1 MNVVMFGAHP
11 DDCEICGGGTASRLA
26 RLGHRVTLVSVTS
39 GDEGHQSLSPRALA
53 RVRRAEAR
61 AAAEAL
67 GVESL
72 VLDVHDCHVVPSV
85 ELREQLVGI
94 IRERAA
100 DVVISHRPNDY
111 HPDHRNTGL
120 VVQDTAYLA
129 IVPLFCPRVPALR
142 VNPVY
147 LYFQDPFK
155 EPNPFRADVV
165 VPIDGVFD
173 AKIEALHRMPSQ
185 VYEWLPWTMGL
196 LDKVPGDEAGRRDWA
211 RKFLLDHMH
220 AVPRAALTGRFGNSG
235 TAVRLVEAF
244 QLCEYGRQPPVAELR
259 AMFPGLEEKPKRQRR
274 A

>member
-1 MNVVMFGAHP
+1 VNFVMFGAHP
-11 DDCEICGGGTASRLA
+11 DDCEICGGGTAA
-26 RLGHRVTLVSVTS
+26 RLVRQGHRVTLVSVTN
-39 GDEGHQSLSPRALA
+39 GDRGHQSLPPRALA

-85 ELREQLVGI
+85 ELRERLVGI
-94 IRERAA
+94 IRERTA

-147 LYFQDPFK
+147 LYFQDSFK
-155 EPNPFRADVV
+155 APNPFRADVV

-173 AKIEALHRMPSQ
+173 AKVEALHRMPSQ
-185 VYEWLPWTMGL
+185 VYEWLPWTMDL
-196 LDKVPGDEAGRRDWA
+196 QDRVPGGEAGRRAWA
-211 RKFLLDHMH
+211 RSFLLDHMRG
-220 AVPRAALTGRFGNSG
+220 VPPAAITGRFGAPG
-235 TAVRLVEAF
+235 KKVRLVEAF
-244 QLCEYGRQPPVAELR
+244 QLCEYGRQPPPAELR
-259 AMFPGLEEKPKRQRR
+259 GMFPGLEEKPKRRQRG
-274 A
+274 